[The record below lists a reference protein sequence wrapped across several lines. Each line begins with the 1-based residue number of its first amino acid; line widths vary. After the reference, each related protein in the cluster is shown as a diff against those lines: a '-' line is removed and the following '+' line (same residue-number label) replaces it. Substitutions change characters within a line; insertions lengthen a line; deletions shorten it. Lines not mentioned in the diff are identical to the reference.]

1 MFVPFKPHPFVKE
14 YHTIECAKS
23 KAIYNVE
30 VVEGKDRPRVMVKK
44 EFEEK
49 GAAASLMVRMT
60 KSLCGTG
67 KVVVVDSGLC
77 VL

>member
-1 MFVPFKPHPFVKE
+1 M
-14 YHTIECAKS
+14 
-23 KAIYNVE
+23 
-30 VVEGKDRPRVMVKK
+30 MVKK

-49 GAAASLMVRMT
+49 GGADSLMVRMT